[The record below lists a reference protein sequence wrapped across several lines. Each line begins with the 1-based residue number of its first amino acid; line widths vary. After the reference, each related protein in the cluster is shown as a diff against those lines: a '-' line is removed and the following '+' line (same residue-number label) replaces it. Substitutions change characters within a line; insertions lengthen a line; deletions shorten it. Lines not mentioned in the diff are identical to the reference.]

1 MPVFDHLQ
9 PSTDWS
15 KTAPRPGE
23 PVRQAMCA
31 KRINK
36 KLGTLSASA
45 LVMCDSNWQ
54 PAKIARICQG
64 ARLAPQQ
71 RLIGRPE
78 LTKGDFRG
86 REKGGGEGNGW
97 GGGRGRGGG
106 AEKKG

>member
-9 PSTDWS
+9 PSKDWS
-15 KTAPRPGE
+15 KTAPLPGE
-23 PVRQAMCA
+23 PVRQAMYE
-31 KRINK
+31 KRIK
-36 KLGTLSASA
+36 KPGTLSASA
-45 LVMCDSNWQ
+45 LGMCDSNWQ

-86 REKGGGEGNGW
+86 REKGGGERGGA
-97 GGGRGRGGG
+97 GGGGGGGG